1 MDRSGAGGGA
11 YLLHS
16 NVSIRSGKRKHL
28 LFIAKLEQK
37 DSVTAQLG
45 GCWPVGRGAGSES
58 ARLRPKS
65 FHGMIIQSMQVRNK
79 MLW

>member
-28 LFIAKLEQK
+28 LYIAKLASDSTWIQK
-37 DSVTAQLG
+37 RRRAERKQQIVADAQG
-45 GCWPVGRGAGSES
+45 ECS
-58 ARLRPKS
+58 
-65 FHGMIIQSMQVRNK
+65 IQEG
-79 MLW
+79 

>member
-16 NVSIRSGKRKHL
+16 SVSIRSGERKHL

-37 DSVTAQLG
+37 DPSG
-45 GCWPVGRGAGSES
+45 PIGAAGVS
-58 ARLRPKS
+58 AAAGLNVPR
-65 FHGMIIQSMQVRNK
+65 
-79 MLW
+79 

>member
-16 NVSIRSGKRKHL
+16 SVSIRSGERKHL

-37 DSVTAQLG
+37 DSSGELG
-45 GCWPVGRGAGSES
+45 AAGVS
-58 ARLRPKS
+58 AAAGLNVLRLTKALDGP
-65 FHGMIIQSMQVRNK
+65 QARN
-79 MLW
+79 